1 MSALA
6 AVCDG
11 LAGCWLDP
19 HKAQGA
25 RDPRR
30 CLFYSAPKLIVDR
43 KKSFPLGKS
52 CKVVGIGAIE
62 GADGG
67 ALAGEKDGGRDE
79 GGPREE
85 QRARDPRS
93 RLFKTVLKIIVGR
106 IQVNSP
112 EKILQSCGSW
122 SH

>member
-30 CLFYSAPKLIVDR
+30 CLFYSAPKLIVDK
-43 KKSFPLGKS
+43 KKSFPWGNRAKLWELEPWR
-52 CKVVGIGAIE
+52 ALTE
-62 GADGG
+62 GLWQAKKMVEEMKADPERNQQLETPET
-67 ALAGEKDGGRDE
+67 A
-79 GGPREE
+79 
-85 QRARDPRS
+85 
-93 RLFKTVLKIIVGR
+93 FLK
-106 IQVNSP
+106 
-112 EKILQSCGSW
+112 LT
-122 SH
+122 